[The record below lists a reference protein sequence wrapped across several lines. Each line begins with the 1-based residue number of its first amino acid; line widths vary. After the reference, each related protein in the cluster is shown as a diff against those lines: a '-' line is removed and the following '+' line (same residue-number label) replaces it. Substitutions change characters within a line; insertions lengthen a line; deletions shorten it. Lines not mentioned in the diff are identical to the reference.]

1 MGFYY
6 VAPLLGASLSPIIG
20 GGLTSAF
27 TWRGAFWFCTI
38 DGGAVFLSF
47 LLLFKDTYRCE
58 RSLTYQNVVKAK
70 LREVAQKKSVE
81 AAKAEFGS
89 DDTGFGSSQNASKD
103 LEKQDITAIE
113 ASKIVPEVRL
123 GLRDINPFTPMLLTI
138 RRTYNIFMLLA
149 SGT

>member
-1 MGFYY
+1 M
-6 VAPLLGASLSPIIG
+6 
-20 GGLTSAF
+20 
-27 TWRGAFWFCTI
+27 
-38 DGGAVFLSF
+38 
-47 LLLFKDTYRCE
+47 
-58 RSLTYQNVVKAK
+58 
-70 LREVAQKKSVE
+70 REVAQKKSVE